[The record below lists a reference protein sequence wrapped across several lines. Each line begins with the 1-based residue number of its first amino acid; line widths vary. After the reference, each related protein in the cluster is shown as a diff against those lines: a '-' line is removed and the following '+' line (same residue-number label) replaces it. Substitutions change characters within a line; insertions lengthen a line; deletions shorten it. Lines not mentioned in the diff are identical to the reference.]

1 MTIAF
6 PSYSQTQTENTEVG
20 RFTSIAA
27 GVSFANID
35 NHPCI
40 QFPKVVSTYP
50 FAEMLKLDYPISSNK
65 GVIKIGNDVW
75 IGVSVYILN
84 GVTIGDG
91 AIVAAYSVVT
101 KDVPPFALV
110 AGNPA
115 KIKKYR
121 FSKEIREKL
130 LKIQWWNWDVEIV
143 KERIK
148 DFHNI
153 DEFVDK
159 YYDYT
164 NT

>member
-6 PSYSQTQTENTEVG
+6 PSYSQTQTEGIPVG

-35 NHPCI
+35 NHPCVE
-40 QFPKVVSTYP
+40 FPEVVSTYP
-50 FAEMLKLDYPISSNK
+50 FREMLGVAYPTSSNK
-65 GVIKIGNDVW
+65 GSITIGNDVW

-101 KDVPPFALV
+101 KDVPPYALV

-115 KIKKYR
+115 QIKKYR
-121 FSKEIREKL
+121 FSPEVIENL
-130 LKIQWWNWDVEIV
+130 LKIKWWDWDVETV
-143 KERIK
+143 KDRIN
-148 DFHNI
+148 DFLDVKKFTKLVN
-153 DEFVDK
+153 D
-159 YYDYT
+159 
-164 NT
+164 